1 MSKAHHAQCPAVEA
15 EFAARIEKIR
25 TRFVLKFADRVEQIR
40 AALSQMTGDGSD
52 AANAVASSYH
62 WFHEICGI
70 SSTIGFEATGLQA
83 QSCASILLGA
93 FRAQR
98 GLSPDEA
105 KSLTGGLESFRIAAQ
120 HEMQS
125 ILPGRRSAL

>member
-1 MSKAHHAQCPAVEA
+1 MSKAHYAQSPAAEA
-15 EFAARIEKIR
+15 EFTAHIEKIR
-25 TRFVLKFADRVEQIR
+25 VRFVLKHADRIEQIR
-40 AALSQMTGDGSD
+40 APISQMTGDGSD

-83 QSCASILLGA
+83 QSCASILVGA

-105 KSLTGGLESFRIAAQ
+105 KSLASGLESFRIVAQ
-120 HEMQS
+120 HEMHS
-125 ILPGRRSAL
+125 TLPGRRSAL

>member
-1 MSKAHHAQCPAVEA
+1 MSKAHYAQSPAAEA
-15 EFAARIEKIR
+15 EFTAHIEKIR
-25 TRFVLKFADRVEQIR
+25 VRFVLKHADRIEQIR
-40 AALSQMTGDGSD
+40 AAISQMTGDGSD

-83 QSCASILLGA
+83 QSCASILIGA

-98 GLSPDEA
+98 GLSRDEA
-105 KSLTGGLESFRIAAQ
+105 KSLASGLESFRIVAQ
-120 HEMQS
+120 HEMHS
-125 ILPGRRSAL
+125 TLPGRRSAP